1 MAARPGRRHS
11 TGGMSGENRLKLS
24 PVCGALVAIVFASML
39 PANIAAA
46 QTPPT
51 PPKSCATDSTYHVFD
66 FWVGTWN
73 VIDST
78 GANLGSN
85 RIERIVGGCAFIE
98 NWREPDGSE
107 GKSLFYYAT
116 DQRRWKQV
124 WVTPDAMLP
133 GGFKEKRL
141 VAKLPG
147 GGVRFQGEIIGPLAV
162 TLDRTTLTPMP
173 GGRVRQ
179 LIEISR
185 NGGTSWITT
194 FDAIYVP
201 VGEAKSN

>member
-1 MAARPGRRHS
+1 
-11 TGGMSGENRLKLS
+11 MSGENDRRWSLRSSVVIALGILFALS
-24 PVCGALVAIVFASML
+24 SARIG
-39 PANIAAA
+39 A
-46 QTPPT
+46 QTSSA
-51 PPKSCATDSTYHVFD
+51 PPKTCATDSTYRVLD
-66 FWVGTWN
+66 FWIGNWN

-78 GANLGSN
+78 GANVGSN
-85 RIERIVGGCAFIE
+85 RIERIVGGCAIME

-124 WVTPDAMLP
+124 WVTPEAMLP

-141 VAKLPG
+141 IARLPG

-162 TLDRTTLTPMP
+162 VLDRTTLTPIA

-185 NGGTSWITT
+185 NGGTTWTTT

-201 VGEAKSN
+201 TAESKGN

>member
-1 MAARPGRRHS
+1 M
-11 TGGMSGENRLKLS
+11 
-24 PVCGALVAIVFASML
+24 
-39 PANIAAA
+39 
-46 QTPPT
+46 
-51 PPKSCATDSTYHVFD
+51 
-66 FWVGTWN
+66 
-73 VIDST
+73 
-78 GANLGSN
+78 
-85 RIERIVGGCAFIE
+85 E

-141 VAKLPG
+141 IARLPG
-147 GGVRFQGEIIGPLAV
+147 GGVRFQGEIIGPQAV
-162 TLDRTTLTPMP
+162 ILDRTTLAPMA

-185 NGGTSWITT
+185 NGGTTWTAT

-201 VGEAKSN
+201 TADSKGN